1 MKNIDVADALWEILQ
16 ADWPATTLKDRIS
29 KQNIK
34 ELIRKFILKVIDILH
49 DGRSDLVFR
58 QAIDDLTIE
67 KVITDGIGDDMRQ
80 ANNTGYNPVEEYMST
95 KMKEAHDHLK

>member
-1 MKNIDVADALWEILQ
+1 MKNIDVADTLWEILQ
-16 ADWPATTLKDRIS
+16 ADWSATTPKDRIS

-34 ELIRKFILKVIDILH
+34 ELIRKSILKVIEILH

-67 KVITDGIGDDMRQ
+67 KSIRV
-80 ANNTGYNPVEEYMST
+80 
-95 KMKEAHDHLK
+95 